1 MQELIDYLE
10 EVKEDVLYNDNKVS
24 MSELH
29 DIIKD
34 KITDENKDFIYL
46 LLSYYSLGIHQH
58 KKYRR
63 ASP

>member
-10 EVKEDVLYNDNKVS
+10 DVKNEILSNDNKVS

-29 DIIKD
+29 YIIKD
-34 KITDENKDFIYL
+34 KITDENKGFIHL
-46 LLSYYSLGIHQH
+46 LLSYYSLGINQTH
-58 KKYRR
+58 KYRP

>member
-10 EVKEDVLYNDNKVS
+10 EVKEEILFNDNKVS

-29 DIIKD
+29 HIIKD
-34 KITDENKDFIYL
+34 KITDENKGYIYL

-58 KKYRR
+58 KKYRP